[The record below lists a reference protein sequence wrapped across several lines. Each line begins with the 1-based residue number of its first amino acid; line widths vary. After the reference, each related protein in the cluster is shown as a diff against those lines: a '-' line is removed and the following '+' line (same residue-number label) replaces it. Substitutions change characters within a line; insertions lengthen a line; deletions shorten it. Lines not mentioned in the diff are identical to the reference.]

1 MHRFTD
7 QIDGGT
13 PCSVVESGADA
24 CSWGLGMEVECTG
37 TGGFIVVCECVG
49 VRESVR
55 RPCAAAPPPAMRPPK
70 TSAQSKVA
78 QGK

>member
-1 MHRFTD
+1 MFR
-7 QIDGGT
+7 GGEWSR
-13 PCSVVESGADA
+13 CVQ
-24 CSWGLGMEVECTG
+24 LGVGEMEVECTG
-37 TGGFIVVCECVG
+37 TTDWWFFIVMCVG